1 MKPNNF
7 PQKLN
12 LDGTE
17 ELYSQTSGA
26 SVKFTLEQAKDY
38 IRPYKVYTALLTQ
51 SGGDSPAGNCS
62 DDPQPLV
69 IGQTYLIEFNDGTGD
84 FTNVGAPN
92 NNQGTYF
99 VATGTTPNN
108 WGTSGDVC
116 LSYNTGAPIVTVLEN
131 TIGNIWFTYEG
142 EGQYNIN
149 SSGLF
154 IDNKTFV
161 VFGSEY
167 NENNY
172 DGISVLIQT
181 KVIDL
186 IRFKTPINPN
196 GSTLN
201 DNLFST
207 SIEIRVY
214 N

>member
-38 IRPYKVYTALLTQ
+38 ISPYKVYTALLTQ
-51 SGGDSPAGNCS
+51 SGGDSPADNCS

-69 IGQTYLIEFNDGTGD
+69 IGQTYLIESNDGTGD

-116 LSYNTGAPIVTVLEN
+116 LAYNSGAPIVTVLEN
-131 TIGNIWFTYEG
+131 TIGNIWFTYEA

-186 IRFKTPINPN
+186 IRFKTPINSD